1 MLETQSPER
10 LLAWYLEAGVDES
23 IGETPVDRTLAPIKA
38 APVPAPPPQA
48 AIPPAPAFAVPLPP
62 RPAERPAPSRS
73 SAALAAEAKTLE
85 ELKAAY
91 LQLEGVAL
99 KATATQLVFADG
111 NPQARLMC
119 IGEAPGGEEDRQ
131 GLPFVGPAGKLLDK
145 MLASIGLDRQNAYI
159 ANLLPWR
166 PPGNRTPTSEEVALL
181 LPFLERH
188 IELADPEVIVLL
200 GGSAAQAVLARPEGI
215 GKLRGQWHK
224 YSSRG
229 LARPADA
236 MATFHPAYLL
246 RQPAQKREAWRDW
259 RQIARRLADKP
270 IDF

>member
-1 MLETQSPER
+1 MLESLSPDR

-23 IGETPVDRTLAPIKA
+23 IGETPIDRTRPPVRPEAAPLAPAPILASSLPQAVTQPQAKA
-38 APVPAPPPQA
+38 PERPPPAQTA
-48 AIPPAPAFAVPLPP
+48 AV
-62 RPAERPAPSRS
+62 
-73 SAALAAEAKTLE
+73 LAAEAKTLDD
-85 ELKAAY
+85 LKAAY
-91 LQLEGVAL
+91 GRLDGVAI

-119 IGEAPGGEEDRQ
+119 IGEAPGAEEDRQ

-145 MLASIGLDRQNAYI
+145 MLASIGLDRQSAYI

-188 IELADPEVIVLL
+188 IELVDPEVIVLL
-200 GGSAAQAVLARPEGI
+200 GGSAAQAVLARSEGI
-215 GKLRGQWHK
+215 GRLRGHWHP

-229 LARPADA
+229 LARPVQA

-259 RQIARRLADKP
+259 REIRKRLFPKP
-270 IDF
+270 SE